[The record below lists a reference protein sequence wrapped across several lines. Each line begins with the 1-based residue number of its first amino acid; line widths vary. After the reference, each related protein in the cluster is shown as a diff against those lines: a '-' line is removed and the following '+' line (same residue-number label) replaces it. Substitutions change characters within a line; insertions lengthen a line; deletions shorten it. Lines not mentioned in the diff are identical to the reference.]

1 MANAFH
7 GRPLTALFALG
18 ALAACAQD
26 VPESQLSR
34 AQVAYDRAVA
44 AQAGARSPAELA
56 RAQAELQGA
65 RAAIDKEDYT
75 QARRLADQAE
85 ADARLAESRA
95 QAATEAENLSQL
107 KGTVNKLQQTAER
120 RRQHPRRGDC
130 P

>member
-18 ALAACAQD
+18 ALAACAHEN

-56 RAQAELQGA
+56 RAQTELQGA

-95 QAATEAENLSQL
+95 QAATEAENLAQL
-107 KGTVNKLQQTAER
+107 KGTVSKLQQTAV
-120 RRQHPRRGDC
+120 PA
-130 P
+130 PAAP

>member
-18 ALAACAQD
+18 ALAACAHEN

-56 RAQAELQGA
+56 RAQTELQGA

-95 QAATEAENLSQL
+95 QAATEAENLAQL
-107 KGTVNKLQQTAER
+107 KGTVDKLQQTAV
-120 RRQHPRRGDC
+120 PA
-130 P
+130 PAAP

>member
-1 MANAFH
+1 MANAFY

-18 ALAACAQD
+18 ALAACAHEN

-56 RAQAELQGA
+56 RAQTELQGA

-95 QAATEAENLSQL
+95 QAATEAENLAQL
-107 KGTVNKLQQTAER
+107 KGTVGKLQQTAK
-120 RRQHPRRGDC
+120 PA
-130 P
+130 PAAP